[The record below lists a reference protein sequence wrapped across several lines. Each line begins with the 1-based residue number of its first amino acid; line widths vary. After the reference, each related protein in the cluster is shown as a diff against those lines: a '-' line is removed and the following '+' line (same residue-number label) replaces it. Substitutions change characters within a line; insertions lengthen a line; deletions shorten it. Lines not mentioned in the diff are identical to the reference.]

1 MAANHVKYAGAKP
14 RTPDRTAQMKRNLL
28 TLLMDLPPAD
38 IRAAAEF
45 WGVRLA
51 KRTHADNVALLYQAI
66 TDRWHLEDALDELP
80 PLAREVAGML
90 ALEHEEGVPREALM
104 LRLGVDPLD
113 LSDALDLLRR
123 AAIAFRQGTGV
134 WYLPRELATLI
145 ARAIRERQRDIAGS
159 PTVPQLL
166 ASLDLDVLQ
175 EAARRW
181 RVPDANGPL
190 APGDR
195 ERLLHGLRQRIG
207 QPRARAEAEATLSP
221 GARRVVAA
229 LREDTEPLPL
239 GDAVT
244 LVAAGGAEV
253 DRRALLRELTASL
266 LACHGWRHGERVLVM
281 PAEFREPAM
290 VQEPLPP
297 LVAVSAESLH
307 GWRHP
312 HALAWDVLTLL
323 RLAES
328 RSVRWP
334 GGGLA
339 ALAEDHAFA
348 AHVAPRFWLG
358 IAAETPPT
366 VAVAFLAA
374 LARGRG
380 LLAEHEA
387 DGRRI
392 VAVRDPVAWAKQ
404 RFGEQTRALFAT
416 WRGMAAWPEGH
427 GTAITLWGVDWPAF
441 RGGLLDALAA
451 CQPGHWYRADA
462 LLDRLARVRPPLLG
476 EDFTAAS
483 AVMSSDRGAVARTC
497 AEVTLRT
504 ALTWFGAVEW
514 GRASDGAAM
523 RITDSGWWLLG
534 RGPEPAAPP
543 FGEAPLAIQPDCTV
557 LVLHAEPAHLWP
569 LLALADVET
578 LDRVSVYRITAG
590 TLRRTLRRGLS
601 FAQVVRFLEQRTGGP
616 LPDAVRATLDD
627 WARAVRRV
635 VLERAVLLSAD
646 DPEIRDEAME
656 IAKAHGATV
665 IPLPDGRVLLR
676 LPEHADEL
684 EARLKAADLTPIWK
698 P

>member
-1 MAANHVKYAGAKP
+1 
-14 RTPDRTAQMKRNLL
+14 MKRNLL
-28 TLLMDLPPAD
+28 TLLMDMPPAD

-45 WGVRLA
+45 WGVRLT
-51 KRTHADNVALLYQAI
+51 KRTHADNVALLYQEV
-66 TDRWHLEDALDELP
+66 TDRWRLEDVLDDLP
-80 PLAREVAGML
+80 PLAREVAGAL

-104 LRLGVDPLD
+104 VRFGVDPLD
-113 LSDALDLLRR
+113 LTDALDLLRR
-123 AAIAFRQGTGV
+123 AAIAYRQGTGL
-134 WYLPRELATLI
+134 WYLPREMATLI
-145 ARAIRERQRDIAGS
+145 ARAIRERQREVAGS
-159 PTVPQLL
+159 VSVAQVLP
-166 ASLDLDVLQ
+166 ALDLDVLQ

-181 RVPDANGPL
+181 HVPDASGPL
-190 APGDR
+190 GPGDR

-207 QPRARAEAEATLSP
+207 QPRALAEAEATLSP

-229 LREDTEPLPL
+229 LREDEEPLSL
-239 GDAVT
+239 DDAAT
-244 LVAAGGAEV
+244 LVAAGGAEG
-253 DRRALLRELTASL
+253 DRRAMLRELTASL
-266 LACHGWRHGERVLVM
+266 LACHGWQHGERVLVM
-281 PAEFREPAM
+281 PGEFRNPAM

-328 RSVRWP
+328 QSVRWP
-334 GGGLA
+334 SGGLA

-348 AHVAPRFWLG
+348 AYIAPRFWLG
-358 IAAETPPT
+358 IEAETPP
-366 VAVAFLAA
+366 AAAIAFLAA

-380 LLAEHEA
+380 LLAEQET
-387 DGRRI
+387 DGRRA
-392 VAVRDPVAWAKQ
+392 VAARDPVAWAKQ
-404 RFGEQTRALFAT
+404 RFAEQTRALFAT
-416 WRGMAAWPEGH
+416 WRGLAAWPEGH

-441 RGGLLDALAA
+441 RGRLLDALAA

-462 LLDRLARVRPPLLG
+462 LLDRLAHVRPPLLG
-476 EDFTAAS
+476 EQFTAAT
-483 AVMSSDRGAVARTC
+483 AVATADRDAVARAC
-497 AEVTLRT
+497 AETTLRA

-514 GRASDGAAM
+514 GRTSDGAAA
-523 RITDSGWWLLG
+523 RITDVGWWLLG

-543 FGEAPLAIQPDCTV
+543 FGGTPLAIQPDCTV

-590 TLRRTLRRGLS
+590 TLRRALRRGLS

-616 LPDAVRATLDD
+616 LPDAVRTTLED

-646 DPEIRDEAME
+646 DPEIRDEAVE
-656 IAKAHGATV
+656 IAKAHGAT
-665 IPLPDGRVLLR
+665 ILPLPDGRVLLHV
-676 LPEHADEL
+676 PEHAGEL
-684 EARLKAADLTPIWK
+684 EGRLKAADLTPIWK
-698 P
+698 PGLP